1 MHLLGPGAS
10 RQASLVGK
18 RLRMIEV
25 VRERK

>member
-1 MHLLGPGAS
+1 MHLYEPGAS

-18 RLRMIEV
+18 RLRIIEV